1 MEDLSGKQLGP
12 YQIVAPLGEGGMAA
26 VFKAYQP
33 SMDRYVA
40 LKVLPRHFAS
50 DPEFIGRFSQEA
62 KVIANLQH
70 PHILPVHDFGE
81 ADGYTYLAMRFIEGG
96 TLADWLKENGPLSL
110 EKIRN
115 VITQVGG
122 ALDYAHTR
130 NVIHRDIKPSNILVD
145 EWGNCLLTDFGL
157 AKMAESSSHFTQ
169 TGGILGT
176 PAYMSPEQG
185 LGKKIDSRSDIYS
198 LGVVLYQMAIGRLP
212 YQAETPMAVV
222 TKHIHDPLPPPSRY
236 KSDLPESLERVILK
250 ALAKNPDDRFATAGE
265 MVKALQSATEQPT
278 IIKVEAVAEP
288 IVSPEPEV
296 DLMELETAVPTPS
309 PTIRPK
315 PLPPLEP
322 TVVEPP
328 SESPPQPGRIKNY
341 WLLGGGLVGIVAI
354 VVIGL
359 LIANS
364 LGGDEDTPDTPNQSA
379 ATAVTDNNNPANH
392 PDQSID
398 ELMAIVDEA
407 YAANDTGR
415 ALDAINQAIELEPD
429 QADLYCQRGYTQQDM
444 EDFPAAA
451 ESFEQCRVMA
461 KEQQIPDLQAEA
473 LGQGTL
479 TRVEMVMRETDDP
492 QKALSIFDEALQKPD
507 APPWLICERGEFN
520 TWYDNETAVANFE
533 TCKAQNPDDEYWP
546 WRAESVINMIHG
558 YTALDEEDYGAA
570 LEYFSNWA
578 DIAPDEY
585 WAHCALGD
593 THTGLGEYPP
603 ALDQYVLCE
612 QMAQARDDGDAVRE
626 AQSGQSYVQARMAI
640 EAGDVEQALENYNQT
655 VDLTPD
661 NASLYCERGEL
672 HQELGH
678 IDEARSDYATCLE
691 MSGDDPDG
699 RSWAESLLRSLDSP
713 DN

>member
-1 MEDLSGKQLGP
+1 MEDLTGKQLGP

-40 LKVLPRHFAS
+40 LKVLPRHFAN

-96 TLADWLKENGPLSL
+96 TLGDWLKNNGPLSL
-110 EKIRN
+110 EKIRSI
-115 VITQVGG
+115 ITQVGG
-122 ALDYAHTR
+122 ALDYAHAHG
-130 NVIHRDIKPSNILVD
+130 VIHRDIKPSNILVD

-157 AKMAESSSHFTQ
+157 AKMAESSSHLTQ

-222 TKHIHDPLPPPSRY
+222 IKHIHDPLPPPS
-236 KSDLPESLERVILK
+236 KFKPDLPEALERVILK
-250 ALAKNPDDRFATAGE
+250 ALAKNPDDRFATAVE
-265 MVKALQSATEQPT
+265 MVNALQNATEPPT
-278 IIKVEAVAEP
+278 ITKAEAALEP
-288 IVSPEPEV
+288 VIAPEPEI
-296 DLMELETAVPTPS
+296 DLMELETAVPVPS

-328 SESPPQPGRIKNY
+328 PESPLPGRKRNY
-341 WLLGGGLVGIVAI
+341 WLIGGGLVGLVAI
-354 VVIGL
+354 ILVGL

-364 LGGDEDTPDTPNQSA
+364 LGQDEDTPDVPEPA
-379 ATAVTDNNNPANH
+379 EVTAVTENNNP
-392 PDQSID
+392 PDRQNAQTID
-398 ELMAIVDEA
+398 ELFVVVDEA
-407 YAANDTGR
+407 YAAGDIDR
-415 ALDAINQAIELEPD
+415 ALDAINQAIELEPN
-429 QADLYCQRGYTQQDM
+429 QPDLYCQRGYTQRDM
-444 EDFPAAA
+444 ENYPAAA

-461 KEQQIPDLQAEA
+461 KEQQIHDLQAEA
-473 LGQGTL
+473 LGQSTL
-479 TRVEMVMRETDDP
+479 TQVEIVLRQTDDI
-492 QKALSIFDEALQKPD
+492 QKALSIVDDALQKPD
-507 APPWLICERGEFN
+507 APPWLICERGELN
-520 TWYDNETAVANFE
+520 TWYDNEAAVADFKA
-533 TCKAQNPDDEYWP
+533 CKNQNPDDDYWP
-546 WRAESVINMIHG
+546 WRAESVINMILG
-558 YTALDEEDYGAA
+558 YMALDEEDYRAA
-570 LEYFSNWA
+570 LEHFSNWT

-593 THTGLGEYPP
+593 TYAGLNEYAP
-603 ALDQYVLCE
+603 ALDQYVLC
-612 QMAQARDDGDAVRE
+612 QQLAQAHDDESAARE

-640 EAGDVEQALENYNQT
+640 DDGNVEQALENYNRT

-678 IDEARSDYATCLE
+678 IDEARNDFVTCLE

-699 RSWAESLLRSLDSP
+699 RAWAEDLLRSLEPS
-713 DN
+713 N

>member
-1 MEDLSGKQLGP
+1 MEDLTGKQLGP

-50 DPEFIGRFSQEA
+50 DPEFIGRFAQEA

-110 EKIRN
+110 EKIRS
-115 VITQVGG
+115 ITTQVGG
-122 ALDYAHTR
+122 ALDYAHAR
-130 NVIHRDIKPSNILVD
+130 GIIHRDVKPSNILVD

-157 AKMAESSSHFTQ
+157 AKMAENAVHLTQ

-185 LGKKIDSRSDIYS
+185 LGQKIDLRSDIYS

-222 TKHIHDPLPPPSRY
+222 IKHIHDPLPPPSRFQP
-236 KSDLPESLERVILK
+236 DLPEALERVILK
-250 ALAKNPDDRFATAGE
+250 ALAKNPEDRFATAGE
-265 MVKALQSATEQPT
+265 MVKALQNATELPT
-278 IIKVEAVAEP
+278 LAKVDAPVPA
-288 IVSPEPEV
+288 PELEV
-296 DLMELETAVPTPS
+296 DLMELDTAVPTSS
-309 PTIRPK
+309 PPIAPR
-315 PLPPLEP
+315 PLPSLEP
-322 TVVEPP
+322 TIIEPP
-328 SESPPQPGRIKNY
+328 QEPSLQPGRKRNY
-341 WLLGGGLVGIVAI
+341 WLVGGGLVGIVTI
-354 VVIGL
+354 ILIGL

-364 LGGDEDTPDTPNQSA
+364 LGQDEDAPNTPEQFA
-379 ATAVTDNNNPANH
+379 ETAVTESENP
-392 PDQSID
+392 PDGSSVD
-398 ELMAIVDEA
+398 ELFAVIDEA
-407 YAANDTGR
+407 YADGDVGR
-415 ALDAINQAIELEPD
+415 ALEAINQAIELEPER
-429 QADLYCQRGYTQQDM
+429 ADLYCQRGYMLRDV

-473 LGQGTL
+473 LGQGTM
-479 TRVEMVMRETDDP
+479 TQVEMVMRETEDP
-492 QKALSIFDEALQKPD
+492 QKALNIFDEALQKPE

-520 TWYDNETAVANFE
+520 VWYDNETAVANFE
-533 TCKAQNPDDEYWP
+533 TCQDQNADDDYWP

-558 YTALDEEDYGAA
+558 YAALDQEDYDAA
-570 LEYFSNWA
+570 VEHFSKWA

-593 THTGLGEYPP
+593 AHTGQGEYAP
-603 ALDQYVLCE
+603 ALDQYALCQE
-612 QMAQARDDGDAVRE
+612 LAQAQDDGDALRK
-626 AQSGQSYVQARMAI
+626 AQSGQYYVQARLAI
-640 EAGDVEQALENYNQT
+640 EDGNPEQALENYFQ
-655 VDLTPD
+655 VMELTPD
-661 NASLYCERGEL
+661 YPNLYCERGEL
-672 HQELGH
+672 HQELGQL
-678 IDEARSDYATCLE
+678 DEAHRDYVTCLE
-691 MSGDDPDG
+691 MYGDDRDG
-699 RSWAESLLRSLDSP
+699 RSWAEDLLRSLEDT
-713 DN
+713 D